1 VQSHSIVAVLVRPV
15 TPVQMSR
22 PQVGVSSLLGD
33 AYQASA
39 MANVWAGCYRTG
51 SIPTAGWSWV
61 DGTNATNLNCGS
73 ASCGPWSPGN
83 PDNFGGVESRA
94 QIWVL
99 SGAGLNDRRDSDPL
113 PFACEIEVC
122 GPGQY
127 LGPNFTTGCLQCP
140 AGRYSVGGAVG
151 GCMQCPPGTFGSSPG
166 LSTSACSG
174 NCSAPAGSACLAGST
189 SAPGTLCPVG
199 QYSLAGA
206 GVCTNCSAGT
216 YGSSTGLT
224 TAGCSGQCAAGR
236 FGSVSG
242 LSSSSCEGACIAG
255 YRCPLGS
262 TNATAAVCPPGQYSL
277 SGWSMCS
284 PCPVGLYG
292 ESPALPSST
301 CTAPCPP
308 GRFGSIP
315 GLSTSACSG
324 PCDAGRFGS
333 QPGVN
338 ASSCTAACPA
348 GYFCPPGTAN
358 ATANVRLAVYTT

>member
-1 VQSHSIVAVLVRPV
+1 MLGAV
-15 TPVQMSR
+15 
-22 PQVGVSSLLGD
+22 
-33 AYQASA
+33 YQASA
-39 MANVWAGCYRTG
+39 AAYLWIGGFRTG
-51 SIPTAGWSWV
+51 SVGTSGWSWV
-61 DGTNATNLNCGS
+61 DGTDASNLNCGS
-73 ASCGPWSPGN
+73 IACGPWSSDN
-83 PDNFGGVESRA
+83 PDNAGGIEDRA
-94 QIWVL
+94 HI
-99 SGAGLNDRRDSDPL
+99 GPAGVNDLRDSPISVSVR
-113 PFACEIEVC
+113 FSCEIEVC

-140 AGRYSVGGAVG
+140 AGLYSVGGAVG
-151 GCMQCPPGTFGSSPG
+151 GCTQCPPGTFGSSPG

-189 SAPGTLCPVG
+189 SATGTLCPVG

-216 YGSSTGLT
+216 YGSSMGLST
-224 TAGCSGQCAAGR
+224 VGCSGLCAAGR

-242 LSSSSCEGACIAG
+242 LSSSSCEGACTAG
-255 YRCPLGS
+255 YACALGS
-262 TNATAAVCPPGQYSL
+262 SNATAAVCPPGQYSL
-277 SGWSMCS
+277 SGWSTCS
-284 PCPVGLYG
+284 QCPVGLYG

-315 GLSTSACSG
+315 GLSIPACSG

-333 QPGVN
+333 QPG
-338 ASSCTAACPA
+338 ATTSSCTAACPA

-358 ATANVRLAVYTT
+358 ATANVRSAVRTT